1 MSQFIPTGFFPDR
14 MHRLATRLGVRDGE
28 AYTIVFGLVVAL
40 VLAVVGLPGVFRGF
54 DPTGLGQA
62 AAAAPSSPSTSVVD
76 ATPPTTES
84 VTTPSL
90 PSLAPSPLPS
100 LPTDPSSPAPSPTT
114 TAPPLTGGGDDRPLG
129 EQALLAEVPEPGGPD
144 DLAVGPDGT
153 VYVVS
158 DDDLSTGGPS
168 ALWAFSSTGDLLDT
182 WTAPGQPGTRT
193 RGLTG
198 VTVDPD
204 GTVYVTDAS
213 TARLLRLDRAKGALV
228 AVAEVDDI
236 AACGLL
242 NLASPCE
249 PGLVD
254 SAPLLTDVASA
265 PDGTIVVAD
274 RGQGTLWTLAGGDL
288 EVLTTITDRLPGD
301 GPIALSF
308 ASDSELLV
316 AVGARLT
323 SLPPGLPAV
332 LQIRLSNGTAEA
344 PRVVIDLEVAE
355 TPGGIVAGDSG
366 RVYVALP
373 ASGVVADVGIDQGD
387 RIDIVGDGDPS
398 FTGPL
403 GLALRDRSLLVA
415 DASDRIFDLSVNDR
429 PAR

>member
-1 MSQFIPTGFFPDR
+1 MIPAQ

-28 AYTIVFGLVVAL
+28 AYTIVCGLVVAL
-40 VLAVVGLPGVFRGF
+40 LLAVVGLPGVFRGF
-54 DPTGLGQA
+54 DPAGLGQA

-100 LPTDPSSPAPSPTT
+100 LPTSPSAPAPAPTT
-114 TAPPLTGGGDDRPLG
+114 TTPPVTGGDERPLG
-129 EQALLAEVPEPGGPD
+129 EQALLAEVPDPGGPD

-153 VYVVS
+153 IYVVS
-158 DDDLSTGGPS
+158 DDDLSSGGPS

-182 WTAPGQPGTRT
+182 WTAPDQPATRT

-198 VTVDPD
+198 VTVDPG

-228 AVAEVDDI
+228 PVAEVDDI

-249 PGLVD
+249 PGLID
-254 SAPLLTDVASA
+254 SAPLLTDVAAA
-265 PDGTIVVAD
+265 PGGAVVVAD
-274 RGQGTLWTLAGGDL
+274 RGQGTLWLLDGGDL

-301 GPIALSF
+301 GPIAVSF

-316 AVGARLT
+316 AVGVRLAT
-323 SLPPGLPAV
+323 LPPGLPGV
-332 LQIRLSNGTAEA
+332 LQIRLSNGAAEA
-344 PRVVIDLEVAE
+344 PNVVIDLEVTE
-355 TPGGIVAGDSG
+355 TPGGIVTGDSG

-373 ASGVVADVGIDQGD
+373 TSGVVADVGIDQGD

-415 DASDRIFDLSVNDR
+415 DTSDRIFDLSINDR
-429 PAR
+429 PAS

>member
-1 MSQFIPTGFFPDR
+1 MSVLGSQLIPTQ

-28 AYTIVFGLVVAL
+28 AYTIVCGLVVAL

-54 DPTGLGQA
+54 DPAGLDQA
-62 AAAAPSSPSTSVVD
+62 AAASPSAPSTSAPD
-76 ATPPTTES
+76 SPATTTES
-84 VTTPSL
+84 ATTPSL
-90 PSLAPSPLPS
+90 PSLAPGPLPS
-100 LPTDPSSPAPSPTT
+100 LPASPSAPAPAPTT
-114 TAPPLTGGGDDRPLG
+114 IAPPATGGDDRPLG
-129 EQALLAEVPEPGGPD
+129 EQSLLAEVPDPGAPD
-144 DLAVGPDGT
+144 DIAVGPDGT

-158 DDDLSTGGPS
+158 DDDLVGGGPS
-168 ALWAFSSTGDLLDT
+168 ALWAFSSTGDLLQT
-182 WTAPGQPGTRT
+182 WTAPDQPSTRT

-198 VTVDPD
+198 VAVDPD
-204 GTVYVTDAS
+204 GTVWVTDAA
-213 TARLLRLDRAKGALV
+213 TARLLRLDRAEGALV
-228 AVAEVDDI
+228 PVAEVDDI

-242 NLASPCE
+242 NLDSPCE
-249 PGLVD
+249 PGLLS

-274 RGQGTLWTLAGGDL
+274 RGQGTIWRLDGSDL

-301 GPIALSF
+301 GPIAVSF
-308 ASDSELLV
+308 ASNSELLV

-332 LQIRLSNGTAEA
+332 LQIRLNNGTAEA
-344 PRVVIDLEVAE
+344 PNVVIDLEVTE
-355 TPGGIVAGDSG
+355 TPGGIVTGDSG

-373 ASGVVADVGIDQGD
+373 SSGVVADVGIDQGD
-387 RIDIVGDGDPS
+387 RIDIAGEGDPA

-415 DASDRIFDLSVNDR
+415 DTSDRIFDLSINDR
-429 PAR
+429 PAS